1 VHARNLDCTLPH
13 CRTVICSRDFL
24 HVCVVIDNV
33 EIDNKISET
42 TTDNHRYDIL
52 NLLIKMLLSCKY
64 CLKNVKCT
72 VWFIG
77 VETRYQKV
85 TDQITGRKGSK
96 KANYSH
102 ATISELDELGRRL
115 AIFAKDPTK
124 EIVVMLTFGDLWRYA
139 LSAQMCIHCGHPCSC
154 MQTGINHSTCT
165 VGCAVVWSV
174 FTNTGS

>member
-1 VHARNLDCTLPH
+1 MHARNLDCTLPH

-77 VETRYQKV
+77 VETCYQKV

-115 AIFAKDPTK
+115 AHFCKRPHKRDCCN
-124 EIVVMLTFGDLWRYA
+124 VDLWRPLEICAKCSDVYTLRSSVQLHA
-139 LSAQMCIHCGHPCSC
+139 DRNQSFNLYSRLCSC
-154 MQTGINHSTCT
+154 
-165 VGCAVVWSV
+165 VVC
-174 FTNTGS
+174 FY